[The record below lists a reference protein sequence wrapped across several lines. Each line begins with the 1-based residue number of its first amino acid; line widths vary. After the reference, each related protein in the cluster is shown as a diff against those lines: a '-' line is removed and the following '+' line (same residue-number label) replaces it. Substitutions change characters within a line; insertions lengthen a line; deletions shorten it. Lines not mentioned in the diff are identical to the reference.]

1 MIHKTH
7 NCTKA
12 VFHAEKLYQYC
23 TCGGLRAILCRAHSQ
38 LLIQISCTMN
48 DQIQS
53 GLE

>member
-23 TCGGLRAILCRAHSQ
+23 FSVLSSVEVSGRFYVGLILS
-38 LLIQISCTMN
+38 
-48 DQIQS
+48 
-53 GLE
+53 

>member
-23 TCGGLRAILCRAHSQ
+23 FLVLLPVEDSGRFYAGLIL
-38 LLIQISCTMN
+38 SC
-48 DQIQS
+48 
-53 GLE
+53 